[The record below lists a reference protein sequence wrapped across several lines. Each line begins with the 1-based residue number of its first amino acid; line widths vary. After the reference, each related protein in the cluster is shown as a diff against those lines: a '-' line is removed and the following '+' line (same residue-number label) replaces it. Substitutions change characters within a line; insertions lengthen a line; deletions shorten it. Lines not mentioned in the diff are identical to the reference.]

1 MANTGNI
8 IVTEQDINP
17 NSATYNQTRTRTYE
31 DETRCPPGG
40 DFKLR
45 YTDSNGTRRTLY
57 CNGETVLSEWVG
69 VVTGTTGG
77 CVTEIGE
84 QWQYRNSDIR
94 SITFSPSV
102 RVIASGAFNL
112 CENLETVNFVEGL
125 ESIGQ
130 YAFAGCTKIT
140 SLTLPSTLANVAND
154 TVFRGCTG
162 LTTLVVNSS
171 HTFQF
176 PNLNITSL
184 TLNQGVTSIS
194 GSAFIGNDFTSV
206 TIPNTVTL
214 IGANAFHST
223 PLTSIVIPNS
233 VTSIGGMAFR
243 NCTSLTSA
251 TLPNGITQIR
261 EGTFYGCSSLTNI
274 SIPESVTTIGNSAF
288 YGCTSFGSVTIP
300 SSVTSIGKQA
310 FKGCTSMTTLDYN
323 AVNASYQNISSL
335 NDDNPFSGCGIRT
348 VNVNDGV
355 EKIPQYFM
363 YNRSSLRYVNIGDTV
378 TSIYGSAFNGCSGLQ
393 SITITA
399 QVPPSLYGVN
409 QFANTNDCPVFVPGD
424 RILDYKSA
432 WPSLESRIQAIPTP

>member
-17 NSATYNQTRTRTYE
+17 NSPTYNQTRTRTYE

-45 YTDSNGTRRTLY
+45 YVDSNNTRRTLY
-57 CNGETVLSEWVG
+57 CNGESVLEELVDII
-69 VVTGTTGG
+69 TGTIGG
-77 CVTEIGE
+77 CVTEIGR
-84 QWQYRNSDIR
+84 QWQYRNSYIR

-112 CENLETVNFVEGL
+112 CTDLETVNFVEGL
-125 ESIGQ
+125 EAIDG

-140 SLTLPSTLANVAND
+140 SLTLPSTLAHVTDD

-184 TLNQGVTSIS
+184 TLNQGVTRIS
-194 GSAFIGNDFTSV
+194 EGAFLGNDFTSV
-206 TIPNTVTL
+206 TIPNTVTS
-214 IGANAFHST
+214 IGTSAFNST

-233 VTSIGGMAFR
+233 VTSIGGNAFR

-261 EGTFYGCSSLTNI
+261 EGTFYGCTSL
-274 SIPESVTTIGNSAF
+274 
-288 YGCTSFGSVTIP
+288 GSVTIP
-300 SSVTSIGKQA
+300 SSVTSIDKQA

-323 AVNASYQNISSL
+323 AVNASYQNIHYL

-399 QVPPSLYGVN
+399 QVPPSLYGAN
-409 QFANTNDCPVFVPGD
+409 QFANTNDCPVYVPGD